1 MDLGLN
7 GRVALITG
15 GGGAL
20 GSEMARA
27 FVSEGVSVAICDINK
42 AAADSVVSDVEQSG
56 GKAVSIVADIT
67 RKEDAVRAVE
77 IAEREL
83 GSLDILVNNAGFSR
97 DGYLLK
103 MDEEEWDAVHQTVL
117 KGAFHCC
124 RAALPGMMKRRF
136 GRIINISSMA
146 YLGNA
151 GQTNYAS
158 AKAGLI
164 GMTNALA
171 RESGKFNITCNAI
184 APGFIATDRLKQRDD
199 FEKLEE
205 RALALTPLPR
215 LGEPADVAKAV
226 LYFSSSWADFV
237 SAQTLGVSGGR

>member
-1 MDLGLN
+1 MELGLN

-27 FVSEGVSVAICDINK
+27 FVSEGVSVAICDIDK
-42 AAADSVVSDVEQSG
+42 DAADTIVSEVAKLG
-56 GKAVSIVADIT
+56 GKAVSIKSDIT
-67 RKEDAVRAVE
+67 KKDDAIRAVE
-77 IAEREL
+77 IAEQEL

-103 MDEEEWDAVHQTVL
+103 MDEEEWDLVHETVL

-184 APGFIATDRLKQRDD
+184 APGFITTERLRQRDD
-199 FEKLEE
+199 FETLEQ
-205 RALALTPLPR
+205 RALSITPLPR
-215 LGEPADVAKAV
+215 LGEPQDVAKAV
-226 LYFSSSWADFV
+226 LFFSSAWADFV